1 MRIDAHGHGMH
12 ADRDAQGRFL
22 PPLRHGWVAGPQ
34 TPQDYVE
41 GCRQR
46 GVDGV
51 VLLDPA
57 DVAFDLKKIF
67 GDFVIPVPMVDID
80 AITPPEI
87 DALLSRGAAGIKFIC
102 PMRSYADHAYFPL
115 YDVIR
120 SRGALAVFHTGYLSD
135 VLFRPG
141 ALMARTGIVN
151 ITDMR
156 PATLDHIARSF
167 PDLKMLM
174 AHFGNPWFEEAW
186 NAMRNHKN
194 LYADIS
200 GGTAHRRAMA
210 MWTQLFTLNERPD
223 YASIGKLCFASDSSF
238 CFQGVYDFAGHI
250 DFYERFYDAMK
261 VPAELRDQVDRGNIL
276 ALVRRGK

>member
-12 ADRDAQGRFL
+12 ADRDATGTYI
-22 PPLRHGWVAGPQ
+22 PPLRHGWVAGAQ
-34 TPQDYVE
+34 TPKDYVE
-41 GCRQR
+41 GCRKR

-57 DVAFDLKKIF
+57 HVAFGLKEIF
-67 GDFVIPVPMVDID
+67 GEFVIPVPMVDID
-80 AITPPEI
+80 ATTPQEI

-102 PMRSYADHAYFPL
+102 PMHSYCDDRYFPL

-120 SRGALAVFHTGYLSD
+120 ARGACAVFHVGYLSD
-135 VLFRPG
+135 TLFRPG
-141 ALMARTGIVN
+141 ALLARKDIVD

-156 PATLDHIARSF
+156 PAAIDRIARKF
-167 PDLKMLM
+167 GDLKILM

-186 NAMRNHKN
+186 NTMRNYKN
-194 LYADIS
+194 VYADIS

-210 MWTQLFTLNERPD
+210 MWTQLFTLDERPD

-238 CFQGVYDFAGHI
+238 CFQGIYQFEGHI
-250 DFYERFYDAMK
+250 DFYERFYEAMK
-261 VPAELRDQVDRGNIL
+261 VPADLREKIDRGNTRML
-276 ALVRRGK
+276 FGLGG